1 MRVVRNIGYVNRRRR
16 TARWSALLGFLTLLA
31 TMLLAFFYPT
41 QILLAYGFLFV
52 GMIAFH
58 SGMQQLGKWSRT
70 PRNDQLI
77 DALLKNLGEKY
88 ALVHYAEL
96 GKRTVEHV
104 LIHPGGVL
112 SLTARELPGKVQLKK
127 GRWRKRGGGLGRLF
141 GMGGPQLGNPTI
153 DADAD
158 TAALR
163 KVLEE
168 ARLEVDV
175 DAAIVFLNPRVELDV
190 EEPDYPVM
198 NGEGLLEFVRSLP
211 EDPSLRPA
219 ERQAL
224 LDLLAQGQVV
234 ERQQPVSRRR
244 PVKRRA
250 A

>member
-1 MRVVRNIGYVNRRRR
+1 MRIVRNVGYVNRRRR
-16 TARWSALLGFLTLLA
+16 TARWLALLGFLTLASTMWLA
-31 TMLLAFFYPT
+31 WLFPT
-41 QILLAYGFLFV
+41 LILLAYGLLFV

-58 SGMQQLGKWSRT
+58 AGMQQLGKWSRT

-77 DALLKNLGEKY
+77 DTHLKNLGEKF

-96 GKRTVEHV
+96 GKRTVEHALV
-104 LIHPGGVL
+104 HPGGVL
-112 SLTARELPGKVQLKK
+112 ALTARELPGKVQLRK
-127 GRWRKRGGGLGRLF
+127 GRWRKLGGGIGRLF

-153 DADAD
+153 DTDAD

-163 KVLEE
+163 AYLAE
-168 ARLEVDV
+168 RQLEVEV
-175 DAAIVFLNPRVELDV
+175 DGAIVFLNPRVELEV

-198 NGEGLLEFVRSLP
+198 NGDGLPEFVRELP
-211 EDPSLRPA
+211 EDASLRPN

-224 LDLLAQGQVV
+224 LEALAGDQQV
-234 ERQQPVSRRR
+234 EQQSPAPRRR